1 MDKNTEIIIKQKQ
14 QNELKAEVQEMKKKL
29 PKYVLGFIF
38 FVAVSLYFLED
49 KFFHFFGN
57 SVNFVISAVVLLCLF
72 SLFFILRSYI
82 VIKKKQKESKAI
94 GSQLYNLMKLEVD
107 TINE

>member
-1 MDKNTEIIIKQKQ
+1 MDKNTEILIKQKK

-29 PKYVLGFIF
+29 PTYIIGFIF

-49 KFFHFFGN
+49 KFYHFFGN
-57 SVNFVISAVVLLCLF
+57 SANFILIAVIILCLF
-72 SLFFILRSYI
+72 SFLFILRAYI

-94 GSQLYNLMKLEVD
+94 GVQLYNLMKLEVD
-107 TINE
+107 PINE